1 MPQSFSL
8 LLTFWKVVRKHL
20 ITCSFSTPI
29 SQTTQFTQRTSFTLK
44 SVTLLDRLVWNFFWN
59 TVWDIQWLSL
69 WSGFWAVVRAPNF
82 SPVCISMLFSWL
94 ISPLSTCMHIH
105 VGHLFSLVAW
115 WSDCVITANCGKN
128 LWLTQVG
135 KSSGDLHHPLF
146 KCFHCFQFFDFH
158 KWLTCNFS
166 VKYPSVIQ
174 KAGNENT

>member
-1 MPQSFSL
+1 MLSLFCFGRCPSMPQSFSL

-59 TVWDIQWLSL
+59 TVWEIQWLSL

-82 SPVCISMLFSWL
+82 SPVCVSVLISWL

-105 VGHLFSLVAW
+105 VGHLFLLVAC

-135 KSSGDLHHPLF
+135 KSSGDLRHPLF
-146 KCFHCFQFFDFH
+146 KCFHCF
-158 KWLTCNFS
+158 
-166 VKYPSVIQ
+166 
-174 KAGNENT
+174 